1 MAESAQGSRVE
12 RRLKRTIPGVAGL
25 VNVVFLLCLFLA
37 VPLAHAMPP
46 DPSWIAGIYDGGD
59 LDDLVIVLLGS
70 NGPVETSPYTS
81 GQPPLQVI
89 GSLTIVS
96 TETATDFPFSPARS
110 RAPPA

>member
-1 MAESAQGSRVE
+1 VE
-12 RRLKRTIPGVAGL
+12 HLLKRTIPSVAGL
-25 VNVVFLLCLFLA
+25 VNVLFLLCVFLA

-70 NGPVETSPYTS
+70 NGAVETSPHTS

-89 GSLTIVS
+89 GALTIVPS
-96 TETATDFPFSPARS
+96 ETAPDVVFSPARS